1 MLDASLAAIVMCVS
15 GSLELPAFFSDGM
28 VLQANA
34 DAAIWGRAEAGQ
46 RVEVLPSWSARV
58 VEVVADGTGRW
69 MLEVPTPGPG
79 GPHTLRVR
87 SDGEERVIGDV
98 LLGEVWL
105 ASGQSN
111 MEMGVAKQT
120 HWLLGAI
127 DWENVVAASAD
138 RELRFFDVENTLAL
152 QEADDV
158 VGSWAAASPET
169 TGDFSATAY
178 FFARAL
184 RAERGVPVGVIT
196 ADWGG
201 TPAEAWTPSETV
213 SQFASAAGRVDD
225 VRRAAAGGGSIEDAI
240 ARQRRAWWGRVD
252 RLDPGIA
259 EDWAFE
265 ALGNAWELTRLPG
278 NWERAGLP
286 GYDGIVWYRREVPV
300 PSSWRGAPL
309 VLDLGPID
317 DEDMTYVNG
326 TLVGESR
333 GSGLWNRPRSYEIP
347 ASLAEGGTID
357 IAIRVVDTGGGGGLH
372 GRAKDMMLRGL
383 ARPGEGI
390 SLAGAWH
397 RRAAVEMRELPR
409 RAVFDKHTPSVLFN
423 AMIAPLTPLTL
434 RGVIWYQGES
444 NRGRA
449 EEYASLF
456 PVMIEAWRSRFE
468 APDLPFLFV
477 QIAPFEYEGDSGQTA
492 QLRESQRRSLRLPRT
507 AMVVTADVGD
517 PADIHPR
524 KKREVGERLAL
535 AAQHVAYGSPDPTLL
550 SPVAVSAAWSGDR
563 LHVTFSGAEGGL
575 TGQPR
580 AGDVEVRI
588 GEQGWA
594 AVPARVE
601 GSVLVIEAPS
611 GTAAVRYLWDDACE
625 ATVFNRRGLPVSP
638 FIERVPEPR
647 AD

>member
-1 MLDASLAAIVMCVS
+1 MLEASLAAMVMCAC
-15 GSLELPAFFSDGM
+15 GSLELPAFFSDGI
-28 VLQANA
+28 VLQADA
-34 DAAIWGRAEAGQ
+34 DVAIWGRAEAGQ
-46 RVEVLPSWSARV
+46 RVEVLPSWSERA
-58 VEVVADGTGRW
+58 VEIVADDAGHW
-69 MLEVPTPGPG
+69 MLEVPTPAPG
-79 GPHTLRVR
+79 GPHVLRVR
-87 SDGEERVIGDV
+87 ADGDERVIGDV

-111 MEMGVAKQT
+111 MEMGVARQT

-127 DWENVVAASAD
+127 DWEDVVAASTD
-138 RELRFFDVENTLAL
+138 PELRFFNVKNTIAL
-152 QEADDV
+152 EEADDV
-158 VGSWAAASPET
+158 VGSWVAASPT
-169 TGDFSATAY
+169 NTGDFSATAY

-201 TPAEAWTPSETV
+201 TPAEAWTPSDTV
-213 SQFASAAGRVDD
+213 AQFASAAGRVDD
-225 VRRAAAGGGSIEDAI
+225 VRRAAAAGGSIEDAI
-240 ARQRRAWWGRVD
+240 ARQREVWWDRVD
-252 RLDPGIA
+252 HVDPGIGGG
-259 EDWAFE
+259 WAVE
-265 ALGNAWELTRLPG
+265 ALGTPWQRTRLPG
-278 NWERAGLP
+278 NWENAGLP

-300 PSSWRGAPL
+300 PSAWRGAPL

-347 ASLAEGGTID
+347 ASLAERGTID
-357 IAIRVVDTGGGGGLH
+357 IAIRVVDTGGRGGLH
-372 GRAKDMMLRGL
+372 GRGKDMMLRSL

-390 SLAGAWH
+390 SLAGNWH
-397 RRAAVEMRELPR
+397 RRAAVELRDLPR
-409 RAVFDKHTPSVLFN
+409 RTVFDKHTPSVLFN
-423 AMIAPLTPLTL
+423 AMIAPLSPYTL

-449 EEYASLF
+449 EEYAVLF
-456 PVMIEAWRSRFE
+456 PAMIEAWRARFD
-468 APDLPFLFV
+468 ALDLPFLFV

-492 QLRESQRRSLRLPRT
+492 QIRESQRRTLHLPST

-550 SPVAVSAAWSGDR
+550 SPVAKAADWSGDQLR
-563 LHVTFSGAEGGL
+563 VAFSGADGGL
-575 TGQPR
+575 SGQPR
-580 AGDVEVRI
+580 AGDVEVHV
-588 GEQGWA
+588 GEQGWV
-594 AVPARVE
+594 AVTAGVE
-601 GSVLVIEAPS
+601 DSVFLIDAPS
-611 GTAAVRYLWDDACE
+611 GTTAVRYLWDDACE
-625 ATVFNRRGLPVSP
+625 ATVFNRRDLPVSP
-638 FIERVPEPR
+638 FLERVPQRR